1 MSKFEML
8 KSNMHF
14 LFGVA
19 WFLQHFNM
27 SDIFNF
33 QLFKITTFSTFQLST
48 LQLLIIL
55 NISTLEHQNY
65 LAFWSLGRLIGG
77 QMIGG
82 GTNIVYTRFPWKS
95 KPEMLSK
102 GPRGSKV
109 PKRPRAVC
117 VFAPGSHGMQHGLM
131 GEIHATVPKSW
142 WNESVCFKSQTGLQN
157 PKRFQ
162 KTRNHMRRQSR
173 RTRWLKHGSASYQN
187 RCPQLIVYPRWLTQ
201 SLAGEGSKRRASQ
214 FN

>member
-109 PKRPRAVC
+109 PKSFQGMCVC
-117 VFAPGSHGMQHGLM
+117 SHRLHGMHGLR
-131 GEIHATVPKSW
+131 GEIHATATNQVERKRMFQIFPKH
-142 WNESVCFKSQTGLQN
+142 QTGLQKN
-157 PKRFQ
+157 RKSNRKSYAAQ
-162 KTRNHMRRQSR
+162 VRQDTAEGR
-173 RTRWLKHGSASYQN
+173 KHAVQGSVLVLSP
-187 RCPQLIVYPRWLTQ
+187 PQLT
-201 SLAGEGSKRRASQ
+201 
-214 FN
+214 